1 MSDKA
6 FIRQRRSLN
15 IISIALIFYFTT
27 GIEFSQ
33 GGLVFSSVAISLK
46 YEIVAYA
53 LIWIAFFYLWWRFY
67 LFGEDARRSWRMDF
81 LYELSRNKK
90 YRSLYSQP
98 EGASQSEPTVWAPAL
113 HAEGFRR
120 YLTWEEAYL
129 VGVKMDNGHIQF
141 ASPST
146 FRDSINPVMQ
156 KWSVGPETVIP
167 LKWRK
172 YFLPALK
179 ANLSAMTTRSGSD
192 WALPN
197 FLACVAL
204 TCGVVS
210 LAAMLRS

>member
-53 LIWIAFFYLWWRFY
+53 LIWIAFFYFWWRFY
-67 LFGEDARRSWRMDF
+67 LFGDDARLSWKMDF
-81 LYELSRNKK
+81 LYELSRNKR

-120 YLTWEEAYL
+120 YLSWHEAYL
-129 VGVKMDNGHIQF
+129 IGIRTDDGEIQF
-141 ASPST
+141 AAPKT
-146 FRDSINPVMQ
+146 FCESINPVMQ
-156 KWSVGPETVIP
+156 KWSVGPETIIP
-167 LKWRK
+167 LKWRQ
-172 YFLPALK
+172 YCLPSLK
-179 ANLSAMTTRSGSD
+179 AIVSAMTNKSGTE

-197 FLACVAL
+197 FLACFAL
-204 TCGVVS
+204 ICGISS
-210 LAAMLRS
+210 LIIKVI